1 MNKGEAFPTQ
11 SLLDIEDIK
20 DNTVILKGGKM
31 RQILAV
37 SGMNFDL
44 KSKEEQ
50 EGIIGSFQSFLNS
63 LKFTAQI
70 FIHSRKINIDS
81 YLEKLIDLEQREENE
96 LLRNLIADYRDFI
109 KSFIKDNAIMNK
121 SFFVVVPYDTVSL
134 SSATEG
140 VSKIFG
146 IFGKKENSEEKSQSQ
161 QLETMEK
168 DKQLRAHIEQITQR
182 TNQVIGVLNQ
192 AGLRAIQLND
202 DELADLFYN
211 IYNPDAMEKKDI
223 LKAN

>member
-1 MNKGEAFPTQ
+1 MDKKEAFPTQ
-11 SLLDIEDIK
+11 SLLDIQEIK
-20 DNTVILKGGKM
+20 DSTVILKGGKM

-37 SGMNFDL
+37 SGINFDL

-63 LKFTAQI
+63 LKFTTQI

-81 YLEKLIDLEQREENE
+81 YLEKLIDLEQKEEHE
-96 LLRNLIADYRDFI
+96 LLRNLIADYREFI

-121 SFFVVVPYDTVSL
+121 SFFVVIPYDTTSI

-140 VSKIFG
+140 ASKMFS
-146 IFGKKENSEEKSQSQ
+146 FFKKKEASEEKKQDE
-161 QLETMEK
+161 QLEAMEHE
-168 DKQLRAHIEQITQR
+168 KQLRAHIEQIGQR
-182 TNQVIGVLNQ
+182 TNQAIGVLNQ

-223 LKAN
+223 LKGA